1 MIEILIGILS
11 GIVTS
16 MGMGGGTILILLLT
30 IFLKLDQRSAQ
41 GFNLMFF
48 IPTAIMSII
57 IYIKQKQINIRLAI
71 IISFF
76 GIIGAILGW
85 WISSKIQTETLK
97 KCFAIFLSLIA
108 IYELY
113 SFYKEYIN
121 KKKRNNIKKE

>member
-30 IFLKLDQRSAQ
+30 IFFNSDQKSAQ
-41 GFNLMFF
+41 GFNLLFF

-57 IYIKQKQINIRLAI
+57 IYIKQKQIKIKLASI
-71 IISFF
+71 IAFF

-97 KCFAIFLSLIA
+97 KFFAIFLIIIA
-108 IYELY
+108 IYEIY
-113 SFYKEYIN
+113 SFFKEYIN
-121 KKKRNNIKKE
+121 KEKKE

>member
-30 IFLKLDQRSAQ
+30 IFLNLDQKSAQ
-41 GFNLMFF
+41 GFNLLFF
-48 IPTAIMSII
+48 IPTAIISII

-97 KCFAIFLSLIA
+97 KFFAIFLIIIA
-108 IYELY
+108 IYEVY
-113 SFYKEYIN
+113 SFFKEYIN
-121 KKKRNNIKKE
+121 KENKE